1 MKRKYL
7 QGKRGI
13 EKPAFV
19 LPQYIADTGIGKIRG
34 AMEEKTAA
42 KGAKGK
48 ARDKLQ
54 VKMGKMDIDYQVLHD
69 GNECADAHPN
79 HNHSIVSVRDCLLVL
94 LLCARV

>member
-7 QGKRGI
+7 QGKRGV
-13 EKPAFV
+13 EKPPFQ
-19 LPQYIADTGIGKIRG
+19 LPENIANTGISKLRG
-34 AMEEKTAA
+34 AMEEKAAA

-69 GNECADAHPN
+69 GRCCHP
-79 HNHSIVSVRDCLLVL
+79 SSPPPLLVRRAKL
-94 LLCARV
+94 YVHPRRR